1 MFFERVRFDKISK
14 TTRRDIHHLHDSL
27 ETRDGNITRAN
38 IVKLS
43 RGECSLPF
51 QTAFKDDSGWSSSV
65 VTPQNSHAICIQPDH
80 YLTVPRS
87 SRHRKK
93 QRRTRE
99 DTTVDRSVCKCERE
113 YLYTTLD
120 FCGRGRVVA
129 LVLFRSTRT
138 NETFCSR
145 GRIFAEWKR
154 CPFIPFFLF
163 QAGWKVPDEK
173 KRKFGR
179 RCLIV
184 IIKFQHNG
192 EREGVVMKFPPTLFS
207 HQQNKYFPS
216 Y

>member
-1 MFFERVRFDKISK
+1 MLVAISNGVQRRFGMIFFRHHSSK
-14 TTRRDIHHLHDSL
+14 FTRDLHTTRSL
-27 ETRDGNITRAN
+27 SDRPACFEAEN
-38 IVKLS
+38 K
-43 RGECSLPF
+43 
-51 QTAFKDDSGWSSSV
+51 
-65 VTPQNSHAICIQPDH
+65 
-80 YLTVPRS
+80 
-87 SRHRKK
+87 KK

-99 DTTVDRSVCKCERE
+99 NTTVDRSVCKCERE

-163 QAGWKVPDEK
+163 QAGRKVPDEK